1 MAFLEWNLFIVVVVV
16 VDISVVA
23 HDEVRLL
30 GLEIHP
36 RLWGIIEEFVGPQSS
51 QEKDGEEVENG
62 GGGRPVLPSGENEI
76 LLVAPSVNSNS
87 FHSCSHHGIA
97 FLISLIISDHPSLV
111 VIALDSEVNLRRGL
125 DSCLNVDKILLNRC

>member
-1 MAFLEWNLFIVVVVV
+1 MAFLEWNLLIVVVVV

-23 HDEVRLL
+23 HDEVSLL
-30 GLEIHP
+30 FFKIHP
-36 RLWGIIEEFVGPQSS
+36 RHWGIIEEFVGSQSS

-87 FHSCSHHGIA
+87 FHSCSSYGIA
-97 FLISLIISDHPSLV
+97 FLISLVISDHPSLV
-111 VIALDSEVNLRRGL
+111 VIALDGEVNLRRGL
-125 DSCLNVDKILLNRC
+125 DSCLDVDEILLNRC